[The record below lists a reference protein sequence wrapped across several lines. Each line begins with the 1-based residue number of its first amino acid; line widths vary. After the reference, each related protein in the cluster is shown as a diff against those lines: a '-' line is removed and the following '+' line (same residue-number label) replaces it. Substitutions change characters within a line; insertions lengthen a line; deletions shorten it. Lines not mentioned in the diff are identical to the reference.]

1 MMSGM
6 TTVTLQTRFAG
17 LALLVAGWLV
27 LLFAIILLSSPALRY
42 LFVVAGILVEL
53 LGMGMVGLHH
63 RAETGGRA

>member
-6 TTVTLQTRFAG
+6 TTVTLQTRVAG
-17 LALLVAGWLV
+17 LALLVAGWLI

-42 LFVVAGILVEL
+42 VFVIAGILVEL
-53 LGMGMVGLHH
+53 FGLGMVGLHY

>member
-6 TTVTLQTRFAG
+6 TTVTLQTRLAG

-42 LFVVAGILVEL
+42 VFVIAGILVEL
-53 LGMGMVGLHH
+53 LGLGLVGLHH
-63 RAETGGRA
+63 RTEIGGRA